1 MRHSIQWSVT
11 MKGLLLSK
19 DELVKCENAIEES
32 IVRVVEMSK
41 LNGAIVALS
50 GGIDSALVATLASRV
65 VDVYGLLLPDP
76 TTSDPADAQDAQ
88 DLAKDLGIDCEIIEI
103 GGIVEAIYASRPKLG
118 PKKCRLA
125 YANVK
130 PRVRMIMNYYASNL
144 DGRIVLGTGNKT
156 ELLMGY
162 FTKYGDGGVD
172 MLPIGDLYK
181 TRVRQMATHVGVPE
195 SIIKKP
201 PSAGLWKG
209 QTDES
214 EMGIDYETL
223 DKVLYGVFDLGL
235 SYGEIHDETGVGEAT
250 FTHIMERVRD
260 NEHKR
265 NMPPIV
271 DISVVLERPG
281 Q

>member
-1 MRHSIQWSVT
+1 

-32 IVRVVEMSK
+32 IVAAVEASR

-50 GGIDSALVATLASRV
+50 GGIDSALVATLASRA

-76 TTSDPADAQDAQ
+76 ATSDPTDAEDAQ
-88 DLAKDLGIDCEIIEI
+88 DLAKGLGIDCEIIEI
-103 GGIVEAIYASRPKLG
+103 GGIVEAVYAARPRLG
-118 PKKCRLA
+118 PKKCQLA

-130 PRVRMIMNYYASNL
+130 PRVRMVMNYFASNL
-144 DGRIVLGTGNKT
+144 DGRIILGTGNKT

-172 MLPIGDLYK
+172 VLPIGDLYK
-181 TRVRQMATHVGVPE
+181 TRVRQMAAHVGVPE
-195 SIIKKP
+195 RIIKKP

-209 QTDES
+209 QTDEK

-235 SYGEIHDETGVGEAT
+235 SYGEIEAETGIDEAK
-250 FTHIMERVRD
+250 FTHIMERVRE

-265 NMPPIV
+265 NVPPIV
-271 DISVVLERPG
+271 DIDVVLER
-281 Q
+281 

>member
-1 MRHSIQWSVT
+1 

-32 IVRVVEMSK
+32 IVRAVEASK
-41 LNGAIVALS
+41 VNGAIVALS

-65 VDVYGLLLPDP
+65 VDVYGLLLPD
-76 TTSDPADAQDAQ
+76 TTSNDPRDVEDAQ
-88 DLAKDLGIDCEIIEI
+88 DLAKGLGIDHELIKIDD
-103 GGIVEAIYASRPKLG
+103 IVEAVYAARPQLG
-118 PKKCRLA
+118 PKKCKLA

-130 PRVRMIMNYYASNL
+130 PRVRMIMNYMAANL

-172 MLPIGDLYK
+172 ILPIADLYK
-181 TRVRQMATHVGVPE
+181 TRVRQMAKHVGVPDA
-195 SIIKKP
+195 IIKKP

-209 QTDES
+209 QTDEK
-214 EMGIDYETL
+214 EMGISYEDL
-223 DKVLYGVFDLGL
+223 DKLLYGVFDLGL
-235 SYGEIHDETGVGEAT
+235 SYAELKKETGIGKKA
-250 FTHIMERVRD
+250 FTDIMERIKN

-265 NMPPIV
+265 NMPPV
-271 DISVVLERPG
+271 TDIGTVIGR
-281 Q
+281 

>member
-1 MRHSIQWSVT
+1 MIQ
-11 MKGLLLSK
+11 GLLLSK

-32 IVRVVEMSK
+32 IVSVVEASR

-76 TTSDPADAQDAQ
+76 ATSDPRDAQDALG
-88 DLAKDLGIDCEIIEI
+88 LAESLGIDHEIIGI
-103 GGIVEAIYASRPKLG
+103 GGIVEAVYAARPRLG
-118 PKKCRLA
+118 PKECRLA

-130 PRVRMIMNYYASNL
+130 PRVRMVMAYFASNL
-144 DGRIVLGTGNKT
+144 DGRVVLGTGNKT

-162 FTKYGDGGVD
+162 FTKHGDGGVD

-181 TRVRQMATHVGVPE
+181 TRVRQMAAHVGVPE
-195 SIIKKP
+195 AIIKKP

-209 QTDES
+209 QTDEG
-214 EMGIDYETL
+214 EMGIDYGTL
-223 DKVLYGVFDLGL
+223 DKLLYGVFDLGL
-235 SYGEIHDETGVGEAT
+235 SYGEVQKETGVGEEM
-250 FTHIMERVRD
+250 FKHVMERVRD

-265 NMPPIV
+265 NMPPFV
-271 DISVVLERPG
+271 DIGMVLGR
-281 Q
+281 

>member
-1 MRHSIQWSVT
+1 

-32 IVRVVEMSK
+32 IVRIVEASK
-41 LNGAIVALS
+41 QNGAIVALS

-65 VDVYGLLLPDP
+65 VDVYALLLPDP
-76 TTSDPADAQDAQ
+76 ATSDPQDMEDAKG
-88 DLAKDLGIDCEIIEI
+88 LAKSLGIDHELIEI
-103 GGIVEAIYASRPKLG
+103 GGIVEAVYAARPRLG
-118 PKKCRLA
+118 PKECRLA

-130 PRVRMIMNYYASNL
+130 PRVRMIMNYFAANL

-181 TRVRQMATHVGVPE
+181 TRVRQMAAHVGVPGR
-195 SIIKKP
+195 IIEKP

-209 QTDES
+209 QTDEA
-214 EMGIDYETL
+214 EMGIGYGTL
-223 DKVLYGVFDLGL
+223 DKILYGVFDLGL
-235 SYGEIHDETGVGEAT
+235 TYSEVQEETGIDDAR
-250 FTHIMERVRD
+250 FTRIMERIRD

-265 NMPPIV
+265 NVPPIV
-271 DISVVLERPG
+271 DIGAVLEHR
-281 Q
+281 

>member
-1 MRHSIQWSVT
+1 
-11 MKGLLLSK
+11 MKGLKLSK

-50 GGIDSALVATLASRV
+50 GGIDSSLVAILASRV
-65 VDVYGLLLPDP
+65 VDVYGLILPDP
-76 TTSDPADAQDAQ
+76 SSSDPRDAQDAQ
-88 DLAKDLGIDCEIIEI
+88 DLARSLGIDYELIEI
-103 GGIVEAIYASRPKLG
+103 GNIIETVYAARPKLG
-118 PKKCRLA
+118 PKECRLA

-130 PRVRMIMNYYASNL
+130 PRIRMVMNYFASNL
-144 DGRIVLGTGNKT
+144 DGRVVLGTGNKT
-156 ELLMGY
+156 ELLLGY

-181 TRVRQMATHVGVPE
+181 TRVRQMAGHVGVPE
-195 SIIKKP
+195 HIIKKP
-201 PSAGLWKG
+201 SSAGLWKG
-209 QTDES
+209 QTDEA
-214 EMGIDYETL
+214 EMGIDYETM

-235 SYGEIHDETGVGEAT
+235 SYGEIQEETGVGDAT
-250 FTHIMERVRD
+250 FARIVERVRD

-271 DISVVLERPG
+271 DIRAVLER
-281 Q
+281 

>member
-1 MRHSIQWSVT
+1 MRM

-32 IVRVVEMSK
+32 IVRAVEASNM
-41 LNGAIVALS
+41 NGAIVALS

-65 VDVYGLLLPDP
+65 VDVYGLLLPD
-76 TTSDPADAQDAQ
+76 TTSNDPQDVEDAQ
-88 DLAKDLGIDCEIIEI
+88 DLAKSLGIDHELIEI
-103 GGIVEAIYASRPKLG
+103 DGIVEAVYASRPKLG
-118 PKKCRLA
+118 PKKCQLA

-130 PRVRMIMNYYASNL
+130 PRVRMIMNYMAANL

-172 MLPIGDLYK
+172 ILPIADLYK
-181 TRVRQMATHVGVPE
+181 TRVRQMAKHVGVPDA
-195 SIIKKP
+195 IIKKP

-209 QTDES
+209 QTDEK
-214 EMGIDYETL
+214 EMGIAYEEL

-235 SYGEIHDETGVGEAT
+235 SYGEIKKETGIGEKA
-250 FTHIMERVRD
+250 FTQLMERIKN

-265 NMPPIV
+265 NMPPV
-271 DISVVLERPG
+271 TDIGSIIGR
-281 Q
+281 

>member
-1 MRHSIQWSVT
+1 

-19 DELVKCENAIEES
+19 DELVRCENAIEES
-32 IVRVVEMSK
+32 IVSVVESSR

-50 GGIDSALVATLASRV
+50 GGIDSSLVATLASRV

-76 TTSDPADAQDAQ
+76 ATSDPRDADDAR
-88 DLAKDLGIDCEIIEI
+88 DLAESLGIDHEIIEI
-103 GGIVEAIYASRPKLG
+103 GGIVEAVYAARPKLG
-118 PKKCRLA
+118 PKTCKLA

-130 PRVRMIMNYYASNL
+130 PRVRMIMSYFASNL
-144 DGRIVLGTGNKT
+144 DGRVVLGTGNKT

-172 MLPIGDLYK
+172 MLPIGGLYK
-181 TRVRQMATHVGVPE
+181 TRVRQMAAHVGVPG
-195 SIIKKP
+195 SIIEKP

-209 QTDES
+209 QTDEK

-223 DKVLYGVFDLGL
+223 DRVLYGVFDLGL
-235 SYGEIHDETGVGEAT
+235 SYGEIEVETGIGEAA
-250 FTHIMERVRD
+250 FTRVMERVRD

-271 DISVVLERPG
+271 DIGAVLQR
-281 Q
+281 